1 MEGAAIAFTVN
12 CYTDTSEPWV
22 LVAPTTL
29 RYRVENPETGAEI
42 VGWTTVS
49 PASSATITV
58 TGAQNTLSGCE
69 TEERRALIVEADHG
83 LSSCDV
89 AMRNWWIRNL
99 AGVA

>member
-1 MEGAAIAFTVN
+1 MEGAAIAFAVK

-22 LVAPTTL
+22 LVVPTTL

-42 VGWTTVS
+42 VGWTTVT
-49 PASSATITV
+49 PDDETTITV
-58 TGAQNTLSGCE
+58 TQNTLSGCE
-69 TEERRALIVEADHG
+69 PEERRALIVEADHG

-99 AGVA
+99 AGVTA